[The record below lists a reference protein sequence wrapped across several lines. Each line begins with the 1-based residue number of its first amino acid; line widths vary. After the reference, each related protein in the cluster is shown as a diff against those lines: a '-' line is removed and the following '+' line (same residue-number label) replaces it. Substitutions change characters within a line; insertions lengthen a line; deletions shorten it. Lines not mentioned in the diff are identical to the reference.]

1 MASKH
6 FIQYQELT
14 KEELRLKSKELRL
27 KVFNLQLQ
35 KVAGKLEKP
44 HVLDFLKKE
53 IARCETRLSHISQ
66 TSTIPQATKN

>member
-1 MASKH
+1 MANKY
-6 FIQYQELT
+6 FKQYQELT

-44 HVLDFLKKE
+44 HMLDFFKKE

-66 TSTIPQATKN
+66 HSSVSNAAKN